1 MILFV
6 TNLAICSSYE
16 GMDHTEDQI
25 YVERVKN
32 GDTASYSFLL
42 NKYKNMAYTIAVKIT
57 GNAEEAEDATQEAFI
72 KAYQAIHSFKGS
84 SKFSTWLYTIVYRT
98 AILMIKDK
106 RIKTS
111 SIDDENHPHDATD
124 GSVPQLDQLHSDE
137 QAKYVRLAI
146 EKLPKTEALLVTL
159 YYINEST
166 IKEVCEITGLSIPNV
181 KIQLFRARKRLER
194 ELKFL
199 L

>member
-1 MILFV
+1 
-6 TNLAICSSYE
+6 
-16 GMDHTEDQI
+16 MDHTEDQI
-25 YVERVKN
+25 YVDRVKN
-32 GDTASYSFLL
+32 GDAASYSFLL
-42 NKYKNMAYTIAVKIT
+42 NKYKNMAYTIALKIT
-57 GNAEEAEDATQEAFI
+57 GNAEEAEDAAQEGFI
-72 KAYQAIHSFKGS
+72 KAYQAIHSFKGN

-111 SIDDENHPHDATD
+111 SIDDENHQHDATD
-124 GSVPQLDQLHSDE
+124 GNVPQLDQIQSDE
-137 QAKYVRLAI
+137 QAKYVKLAI

>member
-6 TNLAICSSYE
+6 TRLAIFCSYE
-16 GMDHTEDQI
+16 RMDHTEDQI
-25 YVERVKN
+25 YVDRVKN

-42 NKYKNMAYTIAVKIT
+42 NKYKNMAYTIALKIT
-57 GNAEEAEDATQEAFI
+57 GNAEEAEDAVQEGFI

-98 AILMIKDK
+98 AILLIKDK

-111 SIDDENHPHDATD
+111 SIDDENYPHDVTD

-137 QAKYVRLAI
+137 QAKYVRQAI

>member
-111 SIDDENHPHDATD
+111 SIDDENHPMMPLMD
-124 GSVPQLDQLHSDE
+124 LF
-137 QAKYVRLAI
+137 
-146 EKLPKTEALLVTL
+146 
-159 YYINEST
+159 
-166 IKEVCEITGLSIPNV
+166 LSWISYTRMSRQNM
-181 KIQLFRARKRLER
+181 
-194 ELKFL
+194 
-199 L
+199 